1 MQTNLVAGCGIE
13 PGGGVAATVN
23 AVVHKLVGNPNVVVY
38 DGSMSEWA
46 GEGLPLTKP

>member
-1 MQTNLVAGCGIE
+1 MDKKVITYC
-13 PGGGVAATVN
+13 GGGAATVN